1 MLHEAES
8 DALNRELERWE
19 EWISCSIAQA
29 EVLRASRLAASQPQR
44 APDDRLVERAER
56 VLRRIGLIDADSS
69 LLDAASRVDPVR
81 LRTLDAIHLAAALS
95 LGDEVGAMFTYD
107 RRLADAARQYGLEV
121 RDPA

>member
-1 MLHEAES
+1 VLHETES
-8 DALNRELERWE
+8 DALNRELVRWD

-29 EVLRASRLAASQPQR
+29 EVLRACRLAASQPQR

-56 VLRRIGLIDADSS
+56 VVRRIGLIDADSS
-69 LLDAASRVDPVR
+69 LLDEASRVDPVQ

-107 RRLADAARQYGLEV
+107 RRLADAARQYGLEILA
-121 RDPA
+121 PA